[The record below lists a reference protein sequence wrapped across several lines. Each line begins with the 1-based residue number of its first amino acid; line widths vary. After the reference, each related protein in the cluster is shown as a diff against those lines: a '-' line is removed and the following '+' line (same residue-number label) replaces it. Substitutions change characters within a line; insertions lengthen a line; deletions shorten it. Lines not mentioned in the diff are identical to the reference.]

1 MAMNTPMT
9 TLGGLKIFSGTANPD
24 LATKICEFLNVPLG
38 KLMVSR
44 FSEGEIRIKIDED
57 VRGRDIFIVQPTC
70 PPVNDNVIELLIMID
85 AFRRASA
92 RRITAVLPYY
102 GYARQDRKDQP
113 RVPITAKLMAN
124 IITTAGADRVLS
136 MDLHAQQIQGFFDI
150 PVDHLYAL
158 PVIVNYFRQKNLKDL
173 MVVSPDVG
181 GIKMA
186 RSFAKALGTDLA
198 VVDKRRWGP
207 NEVEVMNLIGEVKGR
222 SVLIPDDMISTGG
235 SMVQAVNAILKA
247 GATEVYA
254 CCSHGILSGNAVQN
268 LQNSPLKEV
277 VITDSIPLPPEK
289 RVPKITV
296 LPVGPLLGDAIMR
309 IHNEESISSLFENLD
324 PR

>member
-1 MAMNTPMT
+1 MT
-9 TLGGLKIFSGTANPD
+9 RVASPNGLKIFSGTANPS
-24 LATKICEFLNVPLG
+24 LAKSICEFLNVPLG
-38 KLMVSR
+38 DLMVSR
-44 FSEGEIRIKIDED
+44 FSEGEIRIKINED

-186 RSFAKALGTDLA
+186 RAFAKVLGTDLA

-207 NEVEVMNLIGEVKGR
+207 NEVEVMNLIGDVKGR

-235 SMVQAVNAILKA
+235 SMVQAVGAILKA

-254 CCSHGILSGNAVQN
+254 CCSHGILSGNAVEK
-268 LQNSPLKEV
+268 LQNSPLKEI

-289 RVPKITV
+289 RASKITV

>member
-1 MAMNTPMT
+1 MNTPMT